1 MLKECLEIFKKE
13 YEKKGEGY
21 ITDRYT
27 LPDAS
32 YILVDEDGNIEYNI
46 DVNKKMDD
54 KIGTTYDYFAQRDY
68 LSKLV
73 DMNKPM
79 DPAKI
84 IHSNNYLSF
93 FVKKENL
100 KIVEATGKRKLTN
113 EIIDKYYDF
122 LSEPREKYNKDKK
135 KKEMYESIE
144 KKYGK
149 ADVSEIERNRIWI
162 KDNIFSILEKVKDD
176 KNYVKIFFKKDLDTY
191 KKESEKYIIP
201 SIYNSNDYNI
211 LTDNG
216 IIGFPNDNMGANTK
230 KPYLKNRSRKNAIPY
245 LISSDE
251 VLLQKK
257 FFDLLMNYACEGDR
271 NIYVA
276 DGWIKNKPKDNFTG
290 YFLRIQKGKE
300 VEIHDFDVITG
311 FKQKIEGLTV
321 ELVIPINYLK
331 LKQSL
336 EYGSIKD
343 ISILEKNISD
353 VFFNKFL
360 VNNYFMDAKD
370 IKLNDFKVK
379 EMLLKSRKAFFNLF
393 YKGNSST
400 IKNIFEKISLEL
412 VKNSICNG
420 YFVKAVE
427 QFNFRCALIKYF
439 KGGEDNMAD
448 MLGKLVQGLREK
460 VNGKTTGEIQS
471 DEEYYFGVGQL
482 ASYLISLNKSNK
494 KMHSLINPI
503 LNCKSDERLKQEI
516 KKLFKKYNYTIQT
529 CNKRFNNLFA
539 MLLSYK
545 TEGKIKSDILIAGY
559 LYSNLIYEAKKEI
572 EKEEEI

>member
-21 ITDRYT
+21 ITDSYT
-27 LPDAS
+27 LPEAS
-32 YILVDEDGNIEYNI
+32 YILIDENGNIE
-46 DVNKKMDD
+46 D
-54 KIGTTYDYFAQRDY
+54 KIEVSKKDKDKTGASYEYFAQRDY

-100 KIVEATGKRKLTN
+100 KIVESSGKRKLTN
-113 EIIDKYYDF
+113 EIIDKYYDL
-122 LSEPREKYNKDKK
+122 LSEPREKYTKKDKK
-135 KKEMYESIE
+135 KMYESVE

-149 ADVSEIERNRIWI
+149 ANVSEIERNRRWI
-162 KDNIFSILEKVKDD
+162 KENVFSILEKVKDD
-176 KNYVKIFFKKDLDTY
+176 KNYVKIFFKKDIDTY
-191 KKESEKYIIP
+191 QKESEKYIIP
-201 SIYNSNDYNI
+201 SIYNCNDYNV

-216 IIGFPNDNMGANTK
+216 IVGLPNDNMGANSK
-230 KPYLKNRSRKNAIPY
+230 KPYLMNKSRKNVMPY
-245 LISSDE
+245 LVSTTE
-251 VLLQKK
+251 VFLQKK

-276 DGWIKNKPKDNFTG
+276 DGWIKNKPNDNFTG

-311 FKQKIEGLTV
+311 FKQKIDGLIV
-321 ELVIPINYLK
+321 DLVIPINYLK

-336 EYGSIKD
+336 DYGRIKD
-343 ISILEKNISD
+343 IRVLEKNISD

-360 VNNYFMDAKD
+360 VNNYFMEAKD

-393 YKGNSST
+393 YKGNSSI
-400 IKNIFEKISLEL
+400 IKNIFEKISLEII
-412 VKNSICNG
+412 KNSICNG
-420 YFVKAVE
+420 YFVKAAE
-427 QFNFRCALIKYF
+427 QFNLRCALIKYF
-439 KGGEDNMAD
+439 KGGDDNMAD

-460 VNGKTTGEIQS
+460 MNVKTTGKIQS

-482 ASYLISLNKSNK
+482 TNYLISLNKSNK

-516 KKLFKKYNYTIQT
+516 EKLFKKYNYTIQKG
-529 CNKRFNNLFA
+529 NKRFNNLFA
-539 MLLSYK
+539 MVLSYK
-545 TEGKIKSDILIAGY
+545 AEGKIKSDILTAGY
-559 LYSNLIYEAKKEI
+559 LYSNLIYETKKENDN
-572 EKEEEI
+572 EEEN